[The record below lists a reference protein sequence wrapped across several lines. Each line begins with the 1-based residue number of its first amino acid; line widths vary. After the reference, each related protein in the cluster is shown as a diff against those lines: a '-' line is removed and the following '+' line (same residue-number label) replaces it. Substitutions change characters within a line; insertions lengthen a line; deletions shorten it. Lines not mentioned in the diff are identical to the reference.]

1 MIDGN
6 NIRDFII
13 SMYILTHILPT
24 ELHQCAAF
32 FEDAMAEV
40 KYQIL
45 YIEFGSSKNIDAKM
59 SSNVDQTLSPSLDK
73 LMQTIEKWSKC
84 KTPSKSSI
92 SFDDM
97 YNYMVCI
104 KECYLKTSILRAIN
118 EYLEK
123 INTIKSDKSD
133 FEKKIDNLT
142 KVMDYLSSSCVLD
155 ALYAGLEKKIDEELH
170 KSMNNQ
176 TIDDEFENR
185 QISYLTEIKKII
197 NEIRYI
203 FQIASKDVEEN
214 IKYLL
219 KNPEENIKQF
229 NRNIGIEEDYRD
241 NKK

>member
-1 MIDGN
+1 MIDRH

-32 FEDAMAEV
+32 FEDAISEV
-40 KYQIL
+40 NYQIS
-45 YIEFGSSKNIDAKM
+45 YIAFGAFENMGDEMASK
-59 SSNVDQTLSPSLDK
+59 VDQTLSPSLDK
-73 LMQTIEKWSKC
+73 LMQTIEKWSRC
-84 KTPSKSSI
+84 KIPSKSSI
-92 SFDDM
+92 SFDAM
-97 YNYMVCI
+97 YDYMVCI

-118 EYLEK
+118 EYLEG
-123 INTIKSDKSD
+123 INTIKSYKSD
-133 FEKKIDNLT
+133 FEKKVDNLT
-142 KVMDYLSSSCVLD
+142 NVINYLSHSNVLD
-155 ALYAGLEKKIDEELH
+155 ALYARFGKKIDEELH
-170 KSMNNQ
+170 KSMNRL
-176 TIDDEFENR
+176 IRDDEFENG
-185 QISYLTEIKKII
+185 QISYLAELKKSI

>member
-1 MIDGN
+1 MIDGH

-13 SMYILTHILPT
+13 SMYILTRILPI
-24 ELHQCAAF
+24 ELHRCAAF

-45 YIEFGSSKNIDAKM
+45 YIEFRSSKNIDAKM
-59 SSNVDQTLSPSLDK
+59 SSNMDQALSLSLDK
-73 LMQTIEKWSKC
+73 LMQNIEKWSKC
-84 KTPSKSSI
+84 KKPSKSSI

-142 KVMDYLSSSCVLD
+142 KVMDYLSSSNILD
-155 ALYAGLEKKIDEELH
+155 ALYERLEKKIDEELH
-170 KSMNNQ
+170 KSMNRPIIN
-176 TIDDEFENR
+176 DESEDR
-185 QISYLTEIKKII
+185 QPNYLADLKKSI

-219 KNPEENIKQF
+219 KNPEEDIK
-229 NRNIGIEEDYRD
+229 
-241 NKK
+241 

>member
-1 MIDGN
+1 MIDGH
-6 NIRDFII
+6 NIREVII
-13 SMYILTHILPT
+13 STYILTRILPI
-24 ELHQCAAF
+24 ELHRCAAF

-40 KYQIL
+40 KYQIS
-45 YIEFGSSKNIDAKM
+45 YIEFRSSKNIDAKI
-59 SSNVDQTLSPSLDK
+59 SSNVDQALSLSLDK
-73 LMQTIEKWSKC
+73 LMQNIEKWSKC

-104 KECYLKTSILRAIN
+104 KECYLKTSILRVIN
-118 EYLEK
+118 EYLER

-142 KVMDYLSSSCVLD
+142 KVMDYLSSSNVLD
-155 ALYAGLEKKIDEELH
+155 ALYERLEKKIDEELH
-170 KSMNNQ
+170 KSINRPIIN
-176 TIDDEFENR
+176 DESENR
-185 QISYLTEIKKII
+185 QLNYLADFKKSI

-219 KNPEENIKQF
+219 KNS
-229 NRNIGIEEDYRD
+229 EEDI
-241 NKK
+241 K